1 MLGTSREKSKP
12 SFGAREEYKLKGIM
26 HISYVFFRTLL
37 FPIFHKKIGKKLNSL
52 LFKPSQYFLF
62 LTADLNCHPMPL
74 RYVLHEY

>member
-1 MLGTSREKSKP
+1 MLGPSREKSKP

-52 LFKPSQYFLF
+52 LFKPSQYFF
-62 LTADLNCHPMPL
+62 VFNCRFKLSPYAAPL
-74 RYVLHEY
+74 RTP